1 MTLTTS
7 LPAIG
12 DVLLLED
19 DALISLDTEDML
31 LALGATRVHVAHNLD
46 EAEQIVSHR
55 RLDAAVLDLVIGP
68 ARSEALARRL
78 VERSMPVIFAS
89 GHDDVGELSAGL
101 ESVPMV
107 RKPYSEQ
114 ALLAAL
120 ATALTRRG

>member
-1 MTLTTS
+1 MIVTTR

-31 LALGATRVHVAHNLD
+31 LSLGATRVHVAHSLD
-46 EAEQIVSHR
+46 EAELIVSR
-55 RLDAAVLDLVIGP
+55 LPLDAAVLDLVIGP
-68 ARSEALARRL
+68 QRSEALARRL

-89 GHDDVGELSAGL
+89 GHDDAGEMTAGL
-101 ESVPMV
+101 EGVPMV

-120 ATALTRRG
+120 ATALTGRS